1 MVMLHKVAEKIIRL
15 MLYKYS
21 KIIINNNDDDNDNDK
36 DDDDDVDD
44 VCIVIR

>member
-1 MVMLHKVAEKIIRL
+1 MLHKVAEKIIRL
-15 MLYKYS
+15 MLFKYS
-21 KIIINNNDDDNDNDK
+21 KKIINSDDDNDDDK

>member
-1 MVMLHKVAEKIIRL
+1 MLHKVAEKIIRL
-15 MLYKYS
+15 MLFKYS
-21 KIIINNNDDDNDNDK
+21 KKIINSDDDDDDK